1 MRTMALA
8 AIALGLGTTLV
19 LAEIP
24 WFHRLP
30 LAERLRP
37 FAPGGLRGGP
47 SRSGAT
53 QSFRDVLVPLA
64 SSFGGQLSRSLGI
77 NDDLPLRLARVHSTD
92 DPTSFR
98 IRQVGWA
105 TGGLVTGVALA
116 LTLSLPVPVLL
127 LIVVTLPLLGFL
139 IPEQRLSAACDDHQ
153 RRLFLELPI
162 VTEQFGML
170 LSAGYSLTGALTRIA
185 ERGHGTC
192 AVDIRRAVSRI
203 RQGIGPVAALDEWAR
218 IADVDALHKLVG
230 VLGLH
235 EDAGDLGRLI
245 SNESR
250 SMRRELHRELLERIE
265 RRSQQ
270 VWIPV
275 TVAALIP
282 GVIFLAIPFMSA
294 LRSFGSF

>member
-1 MRTMALA
+1 MRLVALA
-8 AIALGLGTTLV
+8 AVAMGIGTTLV

-30 LAERLRP
+30 LVDRLRP
-37 FAPGGLRGGP
+37 FASGGV
-47 SRSGAT
+47 RSGRIRSGPT

-64 SSFGGQLSRSLGI
+64 SGIGGQLSRSLGI
-77 NDDLPLRLARVHSTD
+77 DDDLTLRLARVHSSD
-92 DPTSFR
+92 DPTAFR

-105 TGGLVTGVALA
+105 TGGLVAAVSTVLA
-116 LTLSLPVPVLL
+116 LDLPVPMVLL
-127 LIVVTLPLLGFL
+127 VLVALPLLGFL
-139 IPEQRLSAACDDHQ
+139 VPEQQLSSACDDHR

-185 ERGHGTC
+185 ERGRGAC
-192 AVDIRRAVSRI
+192 ALDVRRAVGRI
-203 RQGIGPVAALDEWAR
+203 RQGIAPVAALNEWAR
-218 IADVDALHKLVG
+218 IADVDALHRLVG

-235 EDAGDLGRLI
+235 EDASDLGRLI
-245 SNESR
+245 SNEAR

-275 TVAALIP
+275 TVAALVP
-282 GVIFLAIPFMSA
+282 GVIFLAIPFTSA
-294 LRSFGSF
+294 LRSFGTL